1 MIQLSDI
8 LTLDRTIYSAIV
20 HSKKKA
26 LEYIAETCCLSIPSL
41 NAHDIFDSLVERER
55 LGSTAIGHGVAIPHC
70 RLDAAE
76 HAIGCFMLLKEGI
89 DFDAEDHLQVDLVF
103 SLIVPSEAQEMH
115 LELLSTIARHFRQET
130 LRRQLYQATNR
141 EELYHQLISA

>member
-8 LTLDRTIYSAIV
+8 LTLDRIVYSAIV

-26 LEYIAETCCLSIPSL
+26 LEYTADTCCLSIPSL
-41 NAHDIFDSLVERER
+41 NAHDIFDGLVERER

-70 RLDAAE
+70 RLEAAE

-89 DFDAEDHLQVDLVF
+89 DFDAEDHMQVDLIF
-103 SLIVPSEAQEMH
+103 SLIVPFEAQEMH
-115 LELLSTIARHFRQET
+115 LELLATLARLFRQESF
-130 LRRQLYQATNR
+130 RRQLYQASNR
-141 EELYHQLISA
+141 EELYQRLINA